1 MIDVVELFA
10 GVGGF
15 RLGLEGYKKA
25 DSIFYSCLSNY
36 SAEIEQANYFNT
48 ILSNQFEP
56 GSKSQL
62 ASKVYRKRFGDIG
75 HYNVDINNLSAD
87 DILYCQENIRIN
99 IRLFYNALH
108 VCIVVG
114 SGLIFMG

>member
-62 ASKVYRKRFGDIG
+62 ASKVYRKR
-75 HYNVDINNLSAD
+75 
-87 DILYCQENIRIN
+87 IR
-99 IRLFYNALH
+99 AL
-108 VCIVVG
+108 
-114 SGLIFMG
+114 